1 MTSKEVTAV
10 DGMLRRL
17 SELSRPESLRLLA
30 SVSYG
35 RIVFTE
41 LALPAVRPVN
51 HVIADNAV
59 LISTDLGMS
68 ALSRAG
74 VVVAY
79 EADAIDPVQ
88 RLGWSVIVTGVAQV
102 VQDPDEAVRYRLL
115 LRPWTSEPNDH
126 IIRIYPELVT
136 GFEMVAASAA
146 RQAG

>member
-1 MTSKEVTAV
+1 VTAV
-10 DGMLRRL
+10 DRTLRRL

-51 HVIADNAV
+51 HVMADDAV
-59 LISTDLGMS
+59 VISTDLGTS
-68 ALSRAG
+68 ALSHAG

-102 VQDPDEAVRYRLL
+102 VQDSDGAARYRRM
-115 LRPWTSEPNDH
+115 LRPWTSEPSDH

-136 GFEMVAASAA
+136 GYELVAEPAA